1 MALTP
6 LTQKQST
13 TIANN
18 IVKCIKTNNI
28 NHLTSTAYKF
38 ISICGGFIAHY
49 DLQGFKDYY
58 SNNIHEFHDE
68 ILRNKMNCN
77 TNYIIGEKNYEYYKS
92 KADTYKLI
100 YEQVKEF

>member
-1 MALTP
+1 MALVP

-13 TIANN
+13 AIANN
-18 IVKCIKTNNI
+18 IVKCIKNNDMSL
-28 NHLTSTAYKF
+28 LTKSAYQF

-58 SNNIHEFHDE
+58 SDNINEFYEE
-68 ILRNKMNCN
+68 ILRNKMNCH
-77 TNYIIGEKNYEYYKS
+77 TNYLTNEKNYEYYKS

-100 YEQVKEF
+100 YEQVEKL